1 LRLEAVT
8 GSTVS
13 LEEQVP
19 PERLSTTEF
28 KKISVGTC
36 GDHGMTPILDE
47 TLCAAAARTLKGPDV
62 TVAATV
68 LPNRPEG
75 CYFYKDTGTAD
86 FDDTVDGLWLSVSA
100 VNRGRGAEQSD
111 VGAGMIRS
119 PICAPHSN
127 CGMVDVDVEYQGVAY
142 QHMAPIPSAGVCCE
156 KCQVDSRCGSWT
168 WSRREHGDHGETYVC
183 SLLEPQQERAAPA
196 RLRREG
202 FVSGLPVRDR
212 RPGSLYCLA
221 LTQPHGD
228 ELTLLQMQHAERVS
242 LFACE
247 EHAIFSNAEVKV
259 GPGVQTNVIESDLK
273 CEVGGD
279 AGTALNAG
287 IFIALWKKVIDSGR
301 FRFHDWTVKIDADAV
316 FFPDRLRGRLHEV
329 VDGGNGTYVN
339 NCKYGLHGPIEVFSR
354 SAIELY
360 GENYMQ
366 CERKF
371 WFAYSHWGE
380 DMYMDQC
387 LEKVLGIE
395 RVDDFSLICE
405 DHCDCPEYV
414 DCTSGAVTF
423 HPFKTVAVYRQCM
436 LNAGLMLRT

>member
-1 LRLEAVT
+1 
-8 GSTVS
+8 VS

-19 PERLSTTEF
+19 SEELRSTVF
-28 KKISVGTC
+28 KKVSVGTC
-36 GDHGMTPILDE
+36 DDHGMVPILDE
-47 TLCAAAARTLKGPDV
+47 TLCAAAARALKEPDV

-75 CYFYKDTGTAD
+75 CYSYRESGSAD
-86 FDDTVDGLWLSVSA
+86 FDDTVDGLWLSIGAGS
-100 VNRGRGAEQSD
+100 RGRGAEQSD
-111 VGAGMIRS
+111 VDAGMIRS
-119 PICAPHSN
+119 PICAPHSS
-127 CGMVDVDVEYQGVAY
+127 CGMIDVGVEYEGVAY

-156 KCQVDSRCGSWT
+156 KCQVDRRCGSWT
-168 WSRREHGDHGETYVC
+168 WSRREHGNHGEAYVC
-183 SLLEPQQERAAPA
+183 SLLEPEQERRAPT

-202 FVSGLPVRDR
+202 VVSGLPVREH

-221 LTQPHGD
+221 LIQPHGD

-242 LFACE
+242 MFACE

-259 GPGVQTNVIESDLK
+259 GPGVHTKVIESDLK

-301 FRFHDWTVKIDADAV
+301 FRFHDWTVKIDPDAV

-329 VDGGNGTYVN
+329 IEGANGTYIN
-339 NCKYGLHGPIEVFSR
+339 NCKYGLHGPVEVFSR
-354 SAIELY
+354 SAIDLY

-366 CERKF
+366 CEQKF
-371 WFAYSHWGE
+371 WFAYTHWGE

-387 LEKVLGIE
+387 LEKVLAVE

-414 DCTSGAVTF
+414 DCASGAVTF
-423 HPFKTVAVYRQCM
+423 HPFKTVGDYRKCM
-436 LNAGLMLRT
+436 LNAGLMLKT